1 MTVAH
6 VRSQAAPRRVGHRIG
21 EAARLV
27 GVSPSRPAPLGAR
40 RARQPQPHDRP
51 LPPLHRCRPR
61 AAAQVRRMR
70 QVERVNAPGIRRV
83 LGSAGASGDG
93 GIDGRAACTT
103 CAGHAASRC
112 ERRAAGRAST
122 SLVSAIERGVAGAS
136 VASLQRLTS
145 TYGTTVAELIRK
157 PARHARVTRAA
168 RRPPWRSTR
177 RRSAS
182 SSSRPTRP
190 TSSRSSSHLAPG
202 ASSDG
207 AYAHAG
213 EEFLFVLSGA
223 LTVWV
228 GEHERYRLA
237 DGDALLFPSTCRIAG
252 ATTPAGRPACY
263 GSTRHRPSDPVA
275 ESSRRPSS
283 EPTPAPGRVARGC
296 HRSGRATPTWSSS
309 AARVPGSRRSRASGT
324 STTPRGSA

>member
-1 MTVAH
+1 MTVTHA
-6 VRSQAAPRRVGHRIG
+6 RSQAAPRRTGHRIG

-27 GVSPSRPAPLGAR
+27 GVSPSALRLWEREGLVSPGRTTSRYRLYTDADLER
-40 RARQPQPHDRP
+40 
-51 LPPLHRCRPR
+51 L
-61 AAAQVRRMR
+61 AQVRRMR

-83 LGSAGASGDG
+83 LGSTGASHGG
-93 GIDGRAACTT
+93 GIDGRLL
-103 CAGHAASRC
+103 HDL
-112 ERRAAGRAST
+112 RRARGLSLREAAQRAGLST

-168 RRPPWRSTR
+168 RRPRLALDEATIR
-177 RRSAS
+177 IEQLAADAS
-182 SSSRPTRP
+182 LLEPQLF
-190 TSSRSSSHLAPG
+190 HLAPG

-237 DGDALLFPSTCRIAG
+237 DGDALLFPSNLPHRWRNDASRETRLLWIN
-252 ATTPAGRPACY
+252 TP
-263 GSTRHRPSDPVA
+263 
-275 ESSRRPSS
+275 
-283 EPTPAPGRVARGC
+283 PTF
-296 HRSGRATPTWSSS
+296 
-309 AARVPGSRRSRASGT
+309 
-324 STTPRGSA
+324 